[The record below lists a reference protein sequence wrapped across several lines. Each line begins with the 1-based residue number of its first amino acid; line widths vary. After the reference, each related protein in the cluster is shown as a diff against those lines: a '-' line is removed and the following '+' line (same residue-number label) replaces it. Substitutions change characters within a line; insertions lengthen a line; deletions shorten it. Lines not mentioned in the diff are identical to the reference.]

1 MESKGDN
8 VIKIMFVLEK
18 EISLKDSTSASACLL
33 ISLSFTIQFNS
44 STELCVSLEASGLTM

>member
-1 MESKGDN
+1 